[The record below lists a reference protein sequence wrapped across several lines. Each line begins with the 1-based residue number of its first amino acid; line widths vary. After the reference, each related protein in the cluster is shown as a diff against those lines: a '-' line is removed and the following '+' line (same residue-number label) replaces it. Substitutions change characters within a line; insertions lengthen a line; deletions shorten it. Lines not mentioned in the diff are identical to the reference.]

1 MDAPLACAQSC
12 FAAIDAL
19 PLTAH
24 PMTMFVTGVMALQTE
39 SHFAKAYARGISKKI
54 TGSTYLMMP
63 WTCWLAYRA

>member
-1 MDAPLACAQSC
+1 
-12 FAAIDAL
+12 
-19 PLTAH
+19 
-24 PMTMFVTGVMALQTE
+24 MTMFVTGVMALQTE